1 MKIAIEQV
9 RVSCA
14 VGEVRVPTPAPVV
27 ARREWWALN
36 LRGVVDRLRYRGVAD
51 VERPFTVH
59 EIEEQC
65 RHWENRGVV
74 LVEALMST
82 LQRESARLTD
92 DAVPEERVEVPV
104 RDELVGLTG
113 RKRLEWADRVRAAR
127 AHNAAVASQEARSAA
142 NADRRRLLEAD
153 VRRLGVESRQL
164 RAEWEKGYAQR
175 VAIYTRARHG
185 LLGRRPSSSPSIP
198 EYRHSRGLTPA
209 PGAADADAGG
219 DEPDLLRLFDDGEAA

>member
-1 MKIAIEQV
+1 MKIAIEQM

-14 VGEVRVPTPAPVV
+14 AGEARVPTPAPMV

-36 LRGVVDRLRYRGVAD
+36 IRGVVDRLRYRGVAD

-74 LVEALMST
+74 LVEALMTT
-82 LQRESARLTD
+82 LQREVARLAD
-92 DAVPEERVEVPV
+92 EPVPEERVEVPT

-113 RKRLEWADRVRAAR
+113 RNRLEWADRVRAAR
-127 AHNAAVASQEARSAA
+127 AHNAAVASQESRLAA
-142 NADRRRLLEAD
+142 NADHRRLLEAD
-153 VRRLGVESRQL
+153 LRRLVVESKQL
-164 RAEWEKGYAQR
+164 RAEWEKGYGQR

-185 LLGRRPSSSPSIP
+185 LFGRRPSLSPSIP
-198 EYRHSRGLTPA
+198 DYRHSRGLVPL
-209 PGAADADAGG
+209 PGTSGADSERG
-219 DEPDLLRLFDDGEAA
+219 EPDILRLLDDDKAV